1 MVTHANTNEIIQG
14 IRTEAIMDTTDFS
27 GPSLP
32 PVSFPPLQVA
42 PPSTARVWTPFA
54 AFSLSLLVALTLSQF
69 VLAVLARASLLPENR
84 TRQNYE
90 RAARLLQDSAT
101 GILGSALATCVSF
114 ALIAL
119 VCASFSNET
128 MGARLRTGRCP
139 WWFGLGLLAA
149 LGMMGLGEIFSGI
162 VALLG
167 LEDRGSLAIFA
178 RVFAHPSTATLVG
191 VMGIIVLGAST
202 AEELLFRGYI
212 QTRFVQRWGATASV
226 VVSAVMFAVAHFDA
240 LHSLYALV
248 AGLLLGWISL
258 RTGTIRVTL
267 VAHAINNLVSMLQLV
282 SSNVDVATSKT
293 RAVGGIVVG
302 AICALLCIAGFWRVD
317 PADAE

>member
-1 MVTHANTNEIIQG
+1 
-14 IRTEAIMDTTDFS
+14 MDTTDLS

-54 AFSLSLLVALTLSQF
+54 AFSLS
-69 VLAVLARASLLPENR
+69 
-84 TRQNYE
+84 
-90 RAARLLQDSAT
+90 LQDSAT

-139 WWFGLGLLAA
+139 WWFGLGMLAA
-149 LGMMGLGEIFSGI
+149 LGMIGLGEISSGVI
-162 VALLG
+162 ALLG
-167 LEDRGSLAIFA
+167 LEGKGSLGTFA
-178 RVFAHPSTATLVG
+178 RLFAHPSTATLVG
-191 VMGIIVLGAST
+191 MMGILVLGAST

-212 QTRFVQRWGATASV
+212 QTRFAQRWGAAASV
-226 VVSAVMFAVAHFDA
+226 VISAVMFAVAHFDA
-240 LHSLYALV
+240 LHSMYALV

-267 VAHAINNLVSMLQLV
+267 VAHAINNFVSMLQIA
-282 SSNVDVATSKT
+282 SSNPEVATSKT
-293 RAVGGIVVG
+293 RAIGGMVVG
-302 AICALLCIAGFWRVD
+302 TICVLLCVVGFRRVEPD
-317 PADAE
+317 DAE